1 MSIKYKNMFALPEF
15 IEGESVAADAGG
27 LFSKTSSLFSSSN
40 ISNLFNIVSNIGES
54 AFKAITSVDGLIITA
69 VSSGLIALINLKKK

>member
-1 MSIKYKNMFALPEF
+1 MSIKYRMFALPEL

-27 LFSKTSSLFSSSN
+27 LFSKTSGLFSSSN

-54 AFKAITSVDGLIITA
+54 AFKAVTSVDGLVI
-69 VSSGLIALINLKKK
+69 SGISAALVVLINLKKK